1 MCQHSGSRGTTGTS
15 RWSLSN
21 AEPPRVKMSW
31 QASEAMDRSS
41 DKITVLGAG
50 LMGHGIAQVAS
61 QVGGFEVSMLD
72 VEQRF
77 LDGGMR
83 MINESVAKFVE
94 RGKLTKEQG
103 SDTLRRIHTTLDL
116 AEALNGSSLVIEAAT
131 EDPGLKLDLYRRV
144 SEIIGKDAILASN
157 TSSISITSLASVTK
171 KPENVCGM
179 HFFNPPQL
187 MPLVEIIRGRRTSDE
202 TVRKVREL
210 STKLGKETVLCKKD
224 SPGFIVNRILV
235 PALNEA
241 VFLVQEGVADPED
254 IDKAIK
260 LGLNWP
266 MGPLQLLDYVGLD
279 TTFNITQ
286 VFMNEFQDSKFRPSP
301 LLREMVRAG
310 QLGRKS
316 GKGFYEWGSPGA
328 TKTK

>member
-1 MCQHSGSRGTTGTS
+1 MGSSSGK
-15 RWSLSN
+15 
-21 AEPPRVKMSW
+21 V
-31 QASEAMDRSS
+31 
-41 DKITVLGAG
+41 TVLGAG

-61 QVGGFEVSMLD
+61 QVGGYEVSMLD

-77 LDGGMR
+77 LDGGMK
-83 MINESVAKFVE
+83 MIGESVGKFVE
-94 RGKLTKEQG
+94 RGKLTKDQG
-103 SDTLRRIHTTLDL
+103 ESTIKRIRPTLDL
-116 AEALNGSSLVIEAAT
+116 SEALTGSFLVIEAAT
-131 EDPGLKLDLYRRV
+131 EDPKLKVELYRRV
-144 SEIIGKDAILASN
+144 AELVDRDAIIASN
-157 TSSISITSLASVTK
+157 TSSISITLLASATK
-171 KPENVCGM
+171 SPENVCGM

-187 MPLVEIIRGRRTSDE
+187 MTLVEIIRGKKTSDE
-202 TVRKVREL
+202 TVRRVREV
-210 STKLGKETVLCKKD
+210 SAKLGKDTVLCKKD

-241 VFLVQEGVADPED
+241 IFLVQEGVAEPED
-254 IDKAIK
+254 IDKAIR

-286 VFMNEFQDSKFRPSP
+286 VFMNEFQDSKYRASP

-310 QLGRKS
+310 MTGRKS
-316 GKGFYEWGSPGA
+316 GKGFYEWGSPGG